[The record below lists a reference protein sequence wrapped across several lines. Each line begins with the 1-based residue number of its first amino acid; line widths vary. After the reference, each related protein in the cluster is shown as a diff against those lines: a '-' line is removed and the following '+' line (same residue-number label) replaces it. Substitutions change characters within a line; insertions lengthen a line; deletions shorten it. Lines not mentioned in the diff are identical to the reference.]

1 MEVHGI
7 ADYVICH
14 GRVVVEEGNV
24 RAVSG
29 MGKFVPTPS
38 HSPYVFGRVQERDM
52 ANAPQKV
59 WLVFG
64 ESYMCTM
71 VAAYLK
77 NNSGIPFSHLNF
89 SLLQSSHDVYIVSL

>member
-1 MEVHGI
+1 MCEVKNNDGKLETIQLCTYFQGMEVHGI

-59 WLVFG
+59 
-64 ESYMCTM
+64 
-71 VAAYLK
+71 
-77 NNSGIPFSHLNF
+77 
-89 SLLQSSHDVYIVSL
+89 

>member
-38 HSPYVFGRVQERDM
+38 HSPYVFGRVQERDI

-59 WLVFG
+59 WFCIFI
-64 ESYMCTM
+64 YMFIG
-71 VAAYLK
+71 
-77 NNSGIPFSHLNF
+77 N
-89 SLLQSSHDVYIVSL
+89 D

>member
-38 HSPYVFGRVQERDM
+38 HSPYVYGRVQERDI
-52 ANAPQKV
+52 ANAPKKV
-59 WLVFG
+59 QLATLQFLCPTTYV
-64 ESYMCTM
+64 
-71 VAAYLK
+71 YLH
-77 NNSGIPFSHLNF
+77 SCSPFSLIIT
-89 SLLQSSHDVYIVSL
+89 V

>member
-38 HSPYVFGRVQERDM
+38 HSPYAFGRVQERDL

-59 WLVFG
+59 CDGDFIHKPFLNRV
-64 ESYMCTM
+64 ES
-71 VAAYLK
+71 
-77 NNSGIPFSHLNF
+77 
-89 SLLQSSHDVYIVSL
+89 

>member
-1 MEVHGI
+1 MYGMKDGDSKAQTIYYIFQGMEVHGI

-38 HSPYVFGRVQERDM
+38 HSPHVYGRVQERDI

-59 WLVFG
+59 LFV
-64 ESYMCTM
+64 S
-71 VAAYLK
+71 AY
-77 NNSGIPFSHLNF
+77 S
-89 SLLQSSHDVYIVSL
+89 